1 MMTAECVKTYV
12 ATGRIFV
19 DDSGEVVGS
28 RLSEDAGTA
37 LDRFARQYSV
47 EHHCSYPDALERCM
61 ADPRHADL
69 VAEYARSQP
78 PPIHYSKLYAQREEL
93 DQKSF
98 VGQELHAATAR
109 IMCEGGE
116 RDYSTA
122 FQIALKRNPGLTK
135 RYAEVV

>member
-1 MMTAECVKTYV
+1 MMTAECVKTYA

-37 LDRFARQYSV
+37 LDRLARQYSV
-47 EHHCSYPDALERCM
+47 DHQCSYPDALERCM

-69 VAEYARSQP
+69 ISEYARTQP
-78 PPIHYSKLYAQREEL
+78 PPIHYSKLYAQHEEPE
-93 DQKSF
+93 QRSF

-109 IMCEGGE
+109 IMCERGE
-116 RDYSTA
+116 SDYSTA
-122 FQIALKRNPGLTK
+122 FQIALTRNPGLAK
-135 RYAEVV
+135 RYGEVV

>member
-1 MMTAECVKTYV
+1 MMTAECVKTYA

-28 RLSEDAGTA
+28 GRAEDAGTA

-47 EHHCSYPDALERCM
+47 DHQCSYPDALERCM
-61 ADPRHADL
+61 VDPRHADL
-69 VAEYARSQP
+69 VFEYARSQP
-78 PPIHYSKLYAQREEL
+78 APIHYSKFYAQREEL

-109 IMCEGGE
+109 IMCERGE
-116 RDYSTA
+116 LDYSTA
-122 FQIALKRNPGLTK
+122 FQIALQRNPGLAK
-135 RYAEVV
+135 SYGEVI